1 MRPFIVYTVLIM
13 VFGACRDKQAVRDPE
28 VYYTCSMDPQ
38 VISDKPGKCPICKME
53 LTPVAKNSAKQSDN
67 LELSDQQIQLG
78 NIQTDT
84 IRTGGIDNEIVLTG
98 ILNLDATKTTAVSA
112 RVMGRIEKMHVKNV
126 GDYVSKGMPL
136 YELYSE
142 ELNNAKQEYKLALQ
156 RRNLFTGQAVIDFED
171 IIESARNKLR
181 LWGMTN
187 NQILSLD
194 DENQTPVTTTF
205 YSNESGYVTAIDVTE
220 GGYITEGGNIIQL
233 ADLTSLWAEAQIYA
247 TEISQ
252 VPRAGTAS
260 VEVPQ
265 VGLTIEGK
273 IAFANPEI
281 SPDSRINLLR
291 ITIPNP
297 GNKLKP
303 GMPAYVVVRTGSR
316 NSLLLPTDA
325 IIRDSRGATVW
336 VQSGAN
342 TFRSQMVST
351 GLENN
356 GVIEITKGLQ
366 AGDVVVVT
374 GAYLLH
380 SEFILKHGADPMSGH
395 NH

>member
-53 LTPVAKNSAKQSDN
+53 LTPVTKNSARQSDN

-112 RVMGRIEKMHVKNV
+112 RVMGRIEKMHVRNV

-303 GMPAYVVVRTGSR
+303 GMPAYVVMRTGSR